1 MIEPNKRLLAC
12 MALLAATATATAASA
27 ASPAAPA
34 LHAPPVKNVIL
45 VHGAFADGSG
55 WRSVYDRLKHRGFA
69 VTVVQEPETSLED
82 DVQAVRRAIAMQDG
96 PVVLVGHSYGGV
108 VITEAGNDQKV
119 RALVYVAASVPEVGE
134 SLADL
139 SARIPSPSGDAM
151 TPTPDGFVI
160 LQPKRFREAFA
171 ADLPP
176 GDADFMANSQVL
188 PAAGIVTS
196 KVKVAAWKTRPSYGI
211 IAGADRALSPDLER
225 FMYERAGAKTTF
237 IPHASHAVYISHPEK
252 VAAVIEEAAGR

>member
-1 MIEPNKRLLAC
+1 MIIPNKRLGA
-12 MALLAATATATAASA
+12 AITLLAATIATV
-27 ASPAAPA
+27 AAPA
-34 LHAPPVKNVIL
+34 LAAPPVKNVVL

-55 WRSVYDRLKHRGFA
+55 WQDLYDRLKHRGYS

-82 DVQAVRRAIAMQDG
+82 DVQAVKRAIAMQDG

-108 VITEAGNDQKV
+108 VITEAGADQKV
-119 RALVYVAASVPEVGE
+119 RSLVYVAASMPDVGE

-151 TPTPDGFVI
+151 KTTSDGYVFI
-160 LQPKRFREAFA
+160 EPGRFREVFA

-176 GDADFMANSQVL
+176 RQADFMANSQVL
-188 PAAGIVTS
+188 PSVKILTS
-196 KVKVAAWKTRPSYGI
+196 KVKVAAWKTKPTYAI

-225 FMYERAGAKTTF
+225 FMYERAGAMTTY
-237 IPHASHAVYISHPEK
+237 IPRASHAVYISHPDK
-252 VAAVIEEAAGR
+252 VAAVIEKAASH